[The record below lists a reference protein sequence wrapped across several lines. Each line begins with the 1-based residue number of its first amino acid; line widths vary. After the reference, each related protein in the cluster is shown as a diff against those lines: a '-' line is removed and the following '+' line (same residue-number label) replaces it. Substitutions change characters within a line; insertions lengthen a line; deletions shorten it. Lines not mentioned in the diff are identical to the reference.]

1 MHAIG
6 KFSIYA
12 AITEVWLLPVFSCAM
27 INARKLRGVNMKLFV
42 YSMRDFDEKPFFD
55 KFCEKY
61 GVEYGYTSQ
70 TPCLENMELAAGYD
84 AVDIITTV
92 IDRPMIDRLHQ
103 LGVKCI
109 STRTIGY
116 DHIDWKYAKSLG
128 MGVTNVTYSP
138 ASVADFTVMLMLM
151 GLRKMKHI
159 MMRGDVQDFTLR
171 GKLARELPSCAVGVI
186 GTGRIGE
193 TVIRNLSGFGCRI
206 LAYDPFPKESV
217 KAFGEYIDL
226 DKLFREADIIT
237 LHAPATEE
245 NYHLIDGK
253 ALEMMKKGVGIVNC
267 ARGSLIDS
275 DALIEAI
282 ESSKVGFACL
292 DVVEHESGL
301 YYFDRMGE
309 PLGNPRLA
317 ILRSYANVIVTSHMA
332 FYTDEAVANMAENS
346 ILGAKKYI
354 TGEENPFEV

>member
-1 MHAIG
+1 MQ
-6 KFSIYA
+6 
-12 AITEVWLLPVFSCAM
+12 V
-27 INARKLRGVNMKLFV
+27 NARGSDMKLFV

-61 GVEYGYTSQ
+61 DVEYGYTAEA
-70 TPCLENMELAAGYD
+70 PCLANAELAAGYD

-92 IDRPMIDRLHQ
+92 IDRELIDKFYQ
-103 LGVKCI
+103 LGIKCI

-116 DHIDWKYAKSLG
+116 DHIDWKYAKKLG
-128 MGVTNVTYSP
+128 MGITNVTYSP
-138 ASVADFTVMLMLM
+138 SSVADFTVMLILM

-159 MMRGDVQDFTLR
+159 MMRGDVQDFTRR
-171 GKLARELPSCAVGVI
+171 GKLARELPGCTVGVI

-193 TVIRNLSGFGCRI
+193 TVIRNLTGFGCEI
-206 LAYDPFPKESV
+206 LAYDPYQKESV
-217 KAFGEYIDL
+217 KALGEYVEL
-226 DKLFREADIIT
+226 EQLFCESDIIT
-237 LHAPATEE
+237 LHVPATDE
-245 NYHLIDGK
+245 NYHLIDNN
-253 ALEMMKKGVGIVNC
+253 ALRMMKNGVGIVNC
-267 ARGSLIDS
+267 ARGALIDS
-275 DALIEAI
+275 DALIDAI
-282 ESSKVGFACL
+282 ESEKVGFACL

-346 ILGAKKYI
+346 ILGAKKYF

>member
-1 MHAIG
+1 
-6 KFSIYA
+6 
-12 AITEVWLLPVFSCAM
+12 
-27 INARKLRGVNMKLFV
+27 MKLFV

-61 GVEYGYTSQ
+61 GVEYGYTAE
-70 TPCLENMELAAGYD
+70 TPCLENAELAAGYD
-84 AVDIITTV
+84 AIDIITTV
-92 IDRPMIDRLHQ
+92 IDRELIDKFHQ
-103 LGVKCI
+103 LGIRCI

-116 DHIDWKYAKSLG
+116 DHIDWKYAESLG

-171 GKLARELPSCAVGVI
+171 GKLARELPSCTVGVI

-206 LAYDPFPKESV
+206 LAYDLYQKESV
-217 KAFGEYIDL
+217 KAFGEYVSL
-226 DKLFREADIIT
+226 EELFQNSDIIT

-245 NYHLIDGK
+245 SYHLIDEK
-253 ALEMMKKGVGIVNC
+253 ALAQMKDGVGIVNC
-267 ARGSLIDS
+267 ARGALIDS

-282 ESSKVGFACL
+282 ESQKVGFACL

-301 YYFDRMGE
+301 YYFNRMGE
-309 PLGNPRLA
+309 SLGNPRLA

-346 ILGAKKYI
+346 IIGAKKYI
-354 TGEENPFEV
+354 EGEENPFAVK

>member
-1 MHAIG
+1 M
-6 KFSIYA
+6 
-12 AITEVWLLPVFSCAM
+12 
-27 INARKLRGVNMKLFV
+27 RLFV

-55 KFCEKY
+55 TFCKKY
-61 GVEYGYTSQ
+61 GVEYGYTAE
-70 TPCLENMELAAGYD
+70 TPCLENTDLAAGYD

-92 IDRPMIDRLHQ
+92 ISREMIDRFYA

-138 ASVADFTVMLMLM
+138 ASVADYTIMMILM

-171 GKLARELPSCAVGVI
+171 GKLARELPSCTVGVV

-206 LAYDPFPKESV
+206 LAYDMYQKDSLKGLCEYVERERLFEES
-217 KAFGEYIDL
+217 
-226 DKLFREADIIT
+226 DIIT

-245 NYHLIDGK
+245 SYHMIDGA
-253 ALEMMKKGVGIVNC
+253 ALKRMKPGVGIVNC
-267 ARGSLIDS
+267 ARGALIDS

-282 ESSKVGFACL
+282 ESQKVGFACL

-354 TGEENPFEV
+354 EGAENPFAVV

>member
-1 MHAIG
+1 
-6 KFSIYA
+6 
-12 AITEVWLLPVFSCAM
+12 
-27 INARKLRGVNMKLFV
+27 MKLFV

-55 KFCEKY
+55 QYCKKY
-61 GVEYGYTSQ
+61 GIEYDYTSQ
-70 TPCLENMELAAGYD
+70 TPCLENAELAAGYD
-84 AVDIITTV
+84 AIDIITTV
-92 IDRPMIDRLHQ
+92 ISREMIDRYHQ

-138 ASVADFTVMLMLM
+138 ASVADYTVMMMLM
-151 GLRKMKHI
+151 GLRKIKHI

-171 GKLARELPSCAVGVI
+171 GKLGRELPGCTVGVI

-193 TVIRNLSGFGCRI
+193 AVIRDLSGFGCRI
-206 LAYDPFPKESV
+206 LAYDLYQKDSVRALAEYVELDRLFAES
-217 KAFGEYIDL
+217 
-226 DKLFREADIIT
+226 DIIT
-237 LHAPATEE
+237 LHAPATDET
-245 NYHLIDGK
+245 YHMIDRD
-253 ALEMMKKGVGIVNC
+253 ALAMMKDGVGIVNC
-267 ARGSLIDS
+267 ARGALIDS
-275 DALIEAI
+275 DALIDAI
-282 ESSKVGFACL
+282 ESGKVGFACL

-346 ILGAKKYI
+346 ILGAKKYFE
-354 TGEENPFEV
+354 GGDNPFAV

>member
-1 MHAIG
+1 M
-6 KFSIYA
+6 
-12 AITEVWLLPVFSCAM
+12 
-27 INARKLRGVNMKLFV
+27 RLFV

-55 KFCEKY
+55 AFCKKY
-61 GVEYGYTSQ
+61 GVEYGYTAE
-70 TPCLENMELAAGYD
+70 TPCLENVDLATGYD

-92 IDRPMIDRLHQ
+92 INKEMIDKFHE
-103 LGVKCI
+103 LGIKCI

-116 DHIDWKYAKSLG
+116 DHVDWKYAKSIG

-138 ASVADFTVMLMLM
+138 ASVADYTVMMILM

-159 MMRGDVQDFTLR
+159 MMRSDVQDFTLK
-171 GKLARELPSCAVGVI
+171 GKLARELPGCTVGVI

-193 TVIRNLSGFGCRI
+193 TVIRNLSGFGCKI
-206 LAYDPFPKESV
+206 LAYDIYQKNSV
-217 KAFGEYIDL
+217 KTLCEYVEL
-226 DKLFREADIIT
+226 KQLFEESDIIT
-237 LHAPATEE
+237 LHVPATEE
-245 NYHLIDGK
+245 SFHLIDRD
-253 ALEMMKKGVGIVNC
+253 ALKRMKSGVGIVNC
-267 ARGSLIDS
+267 ARGALIDS

-282 ESSKVGFACL
+282 ESKKVGFACL

-354 TGEENPFEV
+354 DGVENPFAVG

>member
-1 MHAIG
+1 
-6 KFSIYA
+6 
-12 AITEVWLLPVFSCAM
+12 
-27 INARKLRGVNMKLFV
+27 MKLFV

-61 GVEYGYTSQ
+61 DVEYGYTAE
-70 TPCLENMELAAGYD
+70 TPCLANAELAAGYD

-92 IDRPMIDRLHQ
+92 IDRELIDKFYQ
-103 LGVKCI
+103 LGIKCI

-116 DHIDWKYAKSLG
+116 DHIDWKYAKKLG
-128 MGVTNVTYSP
+128 MGITNVTYSP
-138 ASVADFTVMLMLM
+138 SSVADFTVMLILM

-171 GKLARELPSCAVGVI
+171 GKLARELPGCTVGVI

-193 TVIRNLSGFGCRI
+193 TVIRNLTGFGCKI
-206 LAYDPFPKESV
+206 LAYDPYQKESV
-217 KAFGEYIDL
+217 KALGEYVEL
-226 DKLFREADIIT
+226 EQLFCESDIIT
-237 LHAPATEE
+237 LHVPATDE
-245 NYHLIDGK
+245 NYHLIDNN
-253 ALEMMKKGVGIVNC
+253 ALRMMKDGVGIVNC
-267 ARGSLIDS
+267 ARGALIDS
-275 DALIEAI
+275 DALIDAI
-282 ESSKVGFACL
+282 ESEKVGFACL

-346 ILGAKKYI
+346 ILGAKKYF